1 LRSTSDQKPDQKKQ
15 DPQPDPNKVPSWDKT
30 KPLPDDPSKLG
41 SGTCILSTKTL
52 ESNPPQVSA
61 AQTVNADANQGQN
74 AISDQVP
81 APKNPDGTSET
92 PTRASAW
99 CAKLRLEVVAG
110 CWQPPGGTWTP
121 NDWKG
126 PGSPPSASWE
136 PGQDAKPGHWDVDN
150 GKGKKNGGRQR
161 YDEDG
166 KPITDGQAHAS
177 SSVASRA
184 SNFVH
189 AHPVAT
195 GVVACVAIV
204 GAAAAILFSGGAAGP
219 PLAAAAAAF

>member
-81 APKNPDGTSET
+81 APKNPDGTPKPPPVPVPGAPNSGWKWS
-92 PTRASAW
+92 PD
-99 CAKLRLEVVAG
+99 AG
-110 CWQPPGGTWTP
+110 NPRGGTWTP
-121 NDWKG
+121 NDWKD

-166 KPITDGQAHAS
+166 KPITEGQAHAS